1 MTTELVLI
9 TGSDPAIADW
19 QTCAAAWLERK
30 RARSG
35 SERTAMI
42 YERALQTFFASC
54 RKPPADVLPQDV
66 LSYATGPNGK
76 NGKPVTQT
84 TINHRIAVVSSFY
97 GFATRYLVVRDGVA
111 RPLAVFNPAAALD
124 RATVQAY
131 AQSRAGQLEDIRA
144 QIRRIPGDVAGSRDR
159 ALILCY
165 LLTGRRLQEIA
176 TLRWGDLE
184 VSGSGGQA
192 EQAVLRIGRVKGGEV
207 LTIALPKEAWAA
219 LRAYLQADGRW
230 GRLASADPLF
240 VALRGDGRRALT
252 AKSVWVIIRE
262 RLGLHPHQLRHTF
275 ARQMWELGADVRQI
289 QALLGHKNLATTE
302 IYLGRLE
309 VKSNP
314 FAERLA
320 AAFLAE

>member
-1 MTTELVLI
+1 MTTDLVFI
-9 TGSDPAIADW
+9 GGSDAVLADW
-19 QTCAAAWLERK
+19 QSCAAAWLERK
-30 RARSG
+30 RSRSG
-35 SERTAMI
+35 SERTATI
-42 YERALQTFFASC
+42 YERTLRAFFAHC
-54 RKPPADVLPQDV
+54 GKAPAEVLPQDV
-66 LSYATGPNGK
+66 LAFATGPNGK

-84 TINHRIAVVSSFY
+84 TTNHRIAVVSSFY
-97 GFATRYLVVRDGVA
+97 GFATRYLVVRDGAA
-111 RPLAVFNPAAALD
+111 RSLAVFNPATALD

-131 AQSRAGQLEDIRA
+131 ARSKAGHLDDIRM
-144 QIRRIPGDVAGSRDR
+144 QIRLIPGDVAGLRDR
-159 ALILCY
+159 ALVLCY

-184 VSGSGGQA
+184 VSGSEGQA

-207 LTIALPKEAWAA
+207 LTMALPREAWAA
-219 LRAYLQADGRW
+219 VRAYLQADGRW
-230 GRLASADPLF
+230 RSMAAADPLF
-240 VALRGDGRRALT
+240 VALRGDRRTALT
-252 AKSVWVIIRE
+252 AKSVWVIIRQ
-262 RLGLHPHQLRHTF
+262 RLHLHPHQLRHTF

-314 FAERLA
+314 FADRLA

>member
-1 MTTELVLI
+1 MTTDLVLI
-9 TGSDPAIADW
+9 TGGDPVIVDW
-19 QTCAAAWLERK
+19 QACAAAWLERK
-30 RARSG
+30 RSRSG
-35 SERTAMI
+35 SERTATI
-42 YERALQTFFASC
+42 YERAVRDFFAAC
-54 RKPPADVLPQDV
+54 RKAPAEVLPQDV
-66 LSYATGPNGK
+66 LAFATRPNGK

-84 TINHRIAVVSSFY
+84 TINHRIAIVSSFY
-97 GFATRYLVVRDGVA
+97 GFATRYLIARDGAA
-111 RPLAVFNPAAALD
+111 RPLASFNPAAALD

-131 AQSRAGQLEDIRA
+131 AHSKAGRLDDIRA
-144 QIRRIPGDVAGSRDR
+144 QIRLIPADVAGLRDR

-184 VSGSGGQA
+184 VTGSSGPT
-192 EQAVLRIGRVKGGEV
+192 EQAVLRIARVKGGEV
-207 LTIALPKEAWAA
+207 LTLALPREAWTA
-219 LRAYLQADGRW
+219 LRAYLNADGRW
-230 GRLASADPLF
+230 SHLAAQEPLF
-240 VALRGDGRRALT
+240 VALRGDGRTALT
-252 AKSVWVIIRE
+252 AKSVWVIIRQ

-309 VKSNP
+309 VKANP
-314 FAERLA
+314 FADRLA

>member
-1 MTTELVLI
+1 MTTKLVPM
-9 TGSDPAIADW
+9 TGTDATLADW
-19 QTCAAAWLERK
+19 QACAAAWLERK
-30 RARSG
+30 RSRSG
-35 SERTAMI
+35 SQRTATI
-42 YERALQTFFASC
+42 YERTVAAFFAHC
-54 RKPPADVLPQDV
+54 RKAPAEVLPQDV
-66 LSYATGPNGK
+66 LAFATRPNGK

-84 TINHRIAVVSSFY
+84 TINHRVAVVSSFY
-97 GFATRYLVVRDGVA
+97 GFATRYLVVREGVT
-111 RPLAVFNPAAALD
+111 RPLAVFNPASALD

-131 AQSRAGQLEDIRA
+131 ARSKAGRLDDIRA
-144 QIRRIPGDVAGSRDR
+144 QIRLIPGDLAGLRDR

-184 VSGSGGQA
+184 VTGPGSA
-192 EQAVLRIGRVKGGEV
+192 MEQAVLRIGRVKGGEV
-207 LTIALPKEAWAA
+207 LTLALPRDAWTAV
-219 LRAYLQADGRW
+219 RAYLQADGRW
-230 GRLASADPLF
+230 SQLAAADPIF
-240 VALRGDGRRALT
+240 VALRGDRRTALT
-252 AKSVWVIIRE
+252 AKSVWVIIRQ

-309 VKSNP
+309 VKANP
-314 FAERLA
+314 FADRLA

>member
-1 MTTELVLI
+1 MTKLVPI
-9 TGSDPAIADW
+9 TNDDPALANW
-19 QTCAAAWLERK
+19 QACAAAWLERK
-30 RARSG
+30 RSRSG
-35 SERTAMI
+35 SERTATI
-42 YERALQTFFASC
+42 YERTVGGFFVAC
-54 RKPPADVLPQDV
+54 RKAPADVLPQDV
-66 LSYATGPNGK
+66 LAFATQPNGK

-84 TINHRIAVVSSFY
+84 TINHRIAVISSFY
-97 GFATRYLVVRDGVA
+97 GFATRYLVVHDGAA
-111 RPLAVFNPAAALD
+111 RPLAVFNPASALD

-131 AQSRAGQLEDIRA
+131 ARSKAGRLDDIRA
-144 QIRRIPGDVAGSRDR
+144 QIRLIPGDIAGLRDR

-184 VSGSGGQA
+184 VSGLGGR
-192 EQAVLRIGRVKGGEV
+192 ENQAVLRIGRVKGGEV
-207 LTIALPKEAWAA
+207 LTLALPREAWTAVRSYLDAA
-219 LRAYLQADGRW
+219 GRW
-230 GRLASADPLF
+230 NHLAAADPIF
-240 VALRGDGRRALT
+240 VALRGDQGRPLT
-252 AKSVWVIIRE
+252 AKSVWVIIRQ

-309 VKSNP
+309 VKANP
-314 FAERLA
+314 FADRLA